1 MEKASNKCCTLEGK
15 QNRPFWRKLD
25 KTESWKNI
33 SKEKGKKWCHNI
45 QPEVRFFF
53 EKQFIHFINGTHN
66 SAENKSLH
74 TFNKHPEVRLVHS
87 CVCKMISAT
96 VRFVSTSIVTGY
108 YETGQLIIIIC
119 NTLKVQLNMSNVT
132 NIQFHKN
139 ALNAVE
145 NVLKMDLKTHVKS
158 HMT

>member
-1 MEKASNKCCTLEGK
+1 
-15 QNRPFWRKLD
+15 
-25 KTESWKNI
+25 
-33 SKEKGKKWCHNI
+33 
-45 QPEVRFFF
+45 
-53 EKQFIHFINGTHN
+53 
-66 SAENKSLH
+66 
-74 TFNKHPEVRLVHS
+74 
-87 CVCKMISAT
+87 MISAIA
-96 VRFVSTSIVTGY
+96 RFVSTSIVTGY